1 MPRIDELYSAL
12 NQQGLY
18 TKSLDDFKN
27 QFSTPEAINQLHF
40 ALKQEGLYT
49 KSLSDFNNQFF
60 SDQLKK
66 KEEGLPSMPSAEGGL
81 LGTTPMPQDQPL
93 VSFGEVMPSEAE
105 QSPIFQQ
112 YQAQKAQ
119 QPQGLEYGL
128 PEQKAAAPF
137 VQETKKG
144 LFGEEL
150 PVQAQPTVPQKP
162 LEVVQSLLPYNFEDL
177 TESEKITAL
186 TNASNSPEVLKSI
199 QTDIESERKKI
210 AEEIEA
216 EKARIAAEEAKNVS
230 DFEKLTRSGIA
241 SGKLANKIA
250 YLETLPTAPTSSD
263 FFEIASLMK
272 EIQENTVEDEGGT
285 IGFFKHL
292 PAVVYQSLV
301 SMATA
306 APSGVAGATAG
317 GIAGSV
323 AGPGGMIAGLIS
335 GFGGGSSLALEYSS
349 SLMSS
354 LQEAG
359 VNVTSA
365 RELSEAFNSPEKMA
379 IAREYALKRGIP
391 VAVFDAISGGIAGK
405 FFKPVA
411 GATAKQV
418 MNAAL
423 KETGLQSGLGGL
435 GELSAQLIADG
446 EVNMRDVLYEMVA
459 EPVTSIPEIA
469 AGRMSSNTK
478 SLIAKE
484 VATPQQKD
492 ALLNIDTKL
501 REVNNA
507 QILTTDETTKSVLG
521 DVATKLEEEK
531 NAVLSE
537 IEKNFDYMTDE
548 EAANVLSASREIKT
562 LQDKAEQ
569 VRNNPEMTDDQKKLV
584 LSELK
589 RQAETF
595 DNQRKEIIQNAVQK
609 QATSEVPVQPEAR
622 VGEEVAEGAPEA
634 KPEVVTEEGVQEEV
648 TIDAPAIVANTKPEV
663 DIVVA
668 AAPEVETGQ
677 TFNSDGTVY
686 SNGGLVVP
694 VTSENITQQELT
706 PERIAEFV
714 EANKAKIGSSAVKVG
729 IYKFPNSNKVSL
741 DLNIVVPKENR
752 TAALEFGKIAGQE
765 SLFDLDT
772 FENVKTGADGMNPMS
787 FTDDQFKQI
796 AKSLSE
802 GKVPDF
808 MMAPVD
814 QTAIGQTIQ
823 NTAQSLQVAFP
834 EVEFIVGDN
843 LEDTRARIVEALTP
857 RVGMEKAQE
866 VANDFKDVRGQTLF
880 AGKKPVAIVVD
891 KAAANTRTAGH
902 EAWEVM
908 LNDAFG
914 QNPEKFAEF
923 RSRIDRTLRLSGFN
937 DIAEELRTFSETYS
951 KEGNEAVF
959 REYMAEFG
967 GMLVEGG
974 FDIQNLTPQQKSL
987 LQKIK
992 DIINDFAMQL
1002 TGKEVFLKD
1011 ATAENIIDF
1020 MSTISQKVAKG
1031 ETVEEFFEG
1040 ASPEQ
1045 AKDIRSVNQKKAIE
1059 ILDGPKFDSNK
1070 KEDVAS
1076 FLNGLRESVIPPD
1089 SPKEQ
1094 LIERFINN
1102 VYEEVGYYLYSKG
1115 DPRAAGLTWYIE
1127 DMVEFGNKVKVLLP
1141 ELSNQDQY
1149 KLFLSILA
1157 FTSSGTNPNQNLL
1170 YAYNLWNNSNDPK
1183 NFDFSKNWGDSKM
1196 SFIDKNG
1203 KAIAAGSI
1211 IKETSS
1217 QYTVQLID
1225 SVGKLVVDSKGNPK
1239 TQVIAKKSLKEGY
1252 PKSTGYTNR
1261 GEIVVGQ
1268 LEKLEKLYKDL
1279 GSIEKVVK
1287 WLETPHPIAE
1297 LREYNQSVPDVNGNG
1312 PGVTNKQY
1320 DPTKNAEGERNG
1332 AFVFGEKIGSF
1343 YQNMIGIGETITMD
1357 LWWSRTW
1364 NRYMGTMLNTVSG
1377 KTVIQET
1384 PRTDRERNIMREA
1397 VKMVADDLNLQVSE
1411 LQAAIWYFEQEL
1423 WTKSGNASPSY
1434 SYVTAVDDL
1443 TKKLKVDEA
1452 TRTRLQE
1459 ARADLSA
1466 AEKRKQAAAERAA
1479 SVVAGKGGKGAGEQI
1494 TSRSQKKAPAA
1505 ISEDV
1510 YKYLTE
1516 DENGNIVFHHYS
1528 SSQRDQIKPSSGQG
1542 SLLTSKEEQQALSSV
1557 GGLAM
1562 YYAQEG
1568 QKEPG
1573 VGNELHTVVVPRD
1586 KVYDIRKDPMNF
1598 YDEAKERFLEHM
1610 NRNNTGKPIEYAF
1623 SPNYQV
1629 AWITKVAGEK
1639 GFDMTVAQWKNK
1651 ADYRAQSTKTLT
1663 PEAENIKMKPI
1674 EGEIEVGDLVQIYG
1688 QESVITD
1695 IDENGVLSY
1704 VQKGSS
1710 GKFDLPMS
1718 KQSMRMG
1725 KATLLDKGPYVF
1737 DEAKQEPVKQEI
1749 TARAQKLTP
1758 EEIEVL
1764 NENFGI
1770 QDGEVEL
1777 SARSQKIT
1785 PSQVKA
1791 VSGPLSSLSE
1801 SKLESLKELIHK
1813 DVKAPKK
1820 TQKAYKLFKVKK
1832 GFPGELFPLFVGANE
1847 SVTVGEWIEAKEGE
1861 VKVDEKTGKKT
1872 VKSTLGPLAYR
1883 PGWHSGDSPMAT
1895 HIGSKANKSDKKPTY
1910 RSDYHVWAEI
1920 EVGDDFDWQK
1930 IATERAETTKD
1941 GKINV
1946 STAHITDQVPLGGF
1960 YRYKTNP
1967 NMTGNWIISGD
1978 MKVNRVLTDQEVKE
1992 INKKAKAKDLP
2003 RLTPFDYNAYG
2014 FNEDGS
2020 VKNTKQVVS
2029 NQIARAY
2036 IVAKETGENPE
2047 LVSAVD
2053 SLTTITSRSQKINY
2067 KDLPGY
2073 DRMRNEVDGIIEK
2086 ATKRGATK
2094 ARIAQDVINYVQ
2106 KSAVYERAND
2116 SQREQMIRDLKKELG
2131 QRVKSAPRVE
2141 RILDIK
2147 PEGKELITNTQM
2159 IAEREKAAKD
2169 SVSFL
2174 NSVRAQ
2180 IASEIKAMEKS
2191 GVLSAKQAQTIIN
2204 KASKVNL
2211 TKPEAVKNFVDY
2223 VQKVFKNAEY
2233 GEKLSQSNALQK
2245 RIKRLSKSDK
2255 VAAGTKAVAKQFAQ
2269 IEPRRVENIEE
2280 YLEYA
2285 SALYNAMKPTVGR
2298 VTEEGADVG
2307 FKSAV
2312 EYDKVQDYANEE
2324 IKRQEKQ
2331 KVDEILARNE
2341 DLVMAGVLT
2350 EDMNID
2356 EIKKIIDAI
2365 NSEDAATL
2373 PPAEKEKMIR
2383 DYVKKAFGYYR
2394 TIALSMIQ
2402 RGVDPFTGEEIELT
2416 ESQKKLARRFL
2427 EVDTDTMPLK
2437 EAYAA
2442 VEAIDNFIVNKVTD
2456 GMAATI
2462 ADYVGQVNANN
2473 LAKEGYRGKPLRL
2486 FYSKKAGR
2494 AWAEQIEQLDLM
2506 VQRMFGGVNK
2516 ALAFMRASGANAFKV
2531 GKTTTQVQLNNILNK
2546 YAAKF
2551 GELKGFRDLENVMER
2566 GVLSFVSRSVNEN
2579 STKQQNEFERRK
2591 ALVEETL
2598 AYMKTGTE
2606 KEQSQA
2612 IELQKVYD
2620 NILKGSNSIDQVEA
2634 KVKDFNKE
2642 AVKFWIDEWSS
2653 KYDQLQDLSRNVY
2666 NVVLGSDINYT
2677 PDRFKRV
2684 SGKDVAEAQWGES
2697 MFANSSDYF
2706 DTKEAGVLMENKRI
2720 QTLGKRPSRIVSFDF
2735 DVNMSN
2741 SMYDALMDINTAEAT
2756 RQMKSFFNSEGF
2768 EKIVP
2773 TKDDRDL
2780 MVDRMKKFVIRSKRK
2795 DYVSQDQLSGVFKA
2809 MNTIAGLGAGRALG
2823 GILQAPKQTIGVAF
2837 NTMINSGGRL
2847 SVVDAIQAN
2856 QFINDSGYAIALRGI
2871 ASNADIQSINKIL
2884 EKASQTKGDAA
2895 LRLLNKASEMWLN
2908 TFLVKPDVWIART
2921 SWISYYKQQLDKMGY
2936 DTSNIDWTTHK
2947 LNKEAADYAQA
2958 MLDRQQNYS
2967 DSDLAGEFFAS
2978 KEPMKMFLRKT
2989 FFPFMTFVMNQKS
3002 RMYADLS
3009 IIGNKEASSQ
3019 EKLNAG
3025 KSLTGMA
3032 IELAIYSGM
3041 SMFFSSMLSNL
3052 TDYLWGEDESEEEK
3066 KKRMK
3071 RSMQYYAKNIV
3082 SDILSPLPV
3091 TNEPV
3096 RIAFNMALEKIGI
3109 DKDTFE
3115 LPRNFEKAGVF
3126 KDLGMNAI
3134 AAEKLLAAYDKIQM
3148 AATGKFM
3155 AKDFFGNDV
3164 EKQVDEET
3172 REKMMYVAVADFMY
3186 ALGFAPSEF
3195 GTIANKATKK
3205 AQKKGKK
3212 VRESGSQPGGVIQG
3226 EIIQAK

>member
-1 MPRIDELYSAL
+1 MPRIDELYNAL
-12 NQQGLY
+12 NKQGLY
-18 TKSLDDFKN
+18 TKSLDDFKT

-49 KSLSDFNNQFF
+49 KPLADFNNQFF

-66 KEEGLPSMPSAEGGL
+66 KEEGLPSMPSAEGGF
-81 LGTTPMPQDQPL
+81 LGTSPTEPR
-93 VSFGEVMPSEAE
+93 VPSGLSGDITEAE
-105 QSPIFQQ
+105 LIDFMPFAPDEAVVNQYLPENFESLSPNEKIKATAEVLKVPGVKDVIQSRLDYQKSVDQAIADRTQAAIDKEVDVESDYFTGEFSNFLKAMDNPMVNIGWMGLGEKIDDLGRAIATGLAQGDIVEETIPMAWGGSKTPDQDIDKYIAISKKMDELGPSNEMVRFQNI
-112 YQAQKAQ
+112 YEAAGGDVFAAMKAMYHS
-119 QPQGLEYGL
+119 PGAIPEILATSLSSMLNTASLSAAGTTVAGGAGAGALTGGAPGAVTGAIKAVPYAFSAANGFVEYGSSFNEFL
-128 PEQKAAAPF
+128 KEELEKKGLDFTRNGIKAVLEDPEALSRIRNRASARAGTVVAIDALTANLAGSVGAKLANTTRAGQIKAAAATTGI
-137 VQETKKG
+137 EMAG
-144 LFGEEL
+144 GSIGE
-150 PVQAQPTVPQKP
+150 
-162 LEVVQSLLPYNFEDL
+162 
-177 TESEKITAL
+177 
-186 TNASNSPEVLKSI
+186 
-199 QTDIESERKKI
+199 
-210 AEEIEA
+210 
-216 EKARIAAEEAKNVS
+216 
-230 DFEKLTRSGIA
+230 
-241 SGKLANKIA
+241 
-250 YLETLPTAPTSSD
+250 
-263 FFEIASLMK
+263 
-272 EIQENTVEDEGGT
+272 
-285 IGFFKHL
+285 
-292 PAVVYQSLV
+292 
-301 SMATA
+301 ATA
-306 APSGVAGATAG
+306 R
-317 GIAGSV
+317 GIAGQEQDAAEILLEGVGEGPMGIVDIASAV
-323 AGPGGMIAGLIS
+323 AIRNRDAANAAMKPDQRKQYQENKAKIE
-335 GFGGGSSLALEYSS
+335 ALQRSADASTDETVAST
-349 SLMSS
+349 MR
-354 LQEAG
+354 EAINSIKDQNE
-359 VNVTSA
+359 VIKKDVSDVVSN
-365 RELSEAFNSPEKMA
+365 LSEEDKDNISRLTKEADDLKNKAIKINDDPNIDKETKA
-379 IAREYALKRGIP
+379 IA
-391 VAVFDAISGGIAGK
+391 
-405 FFKPVA
+405 
-411 GATAKQV
+411 
-418 MNAAL
+418 
-423 KETGLQSGLGGL
+423 L
-435 GELSAQLIADG
+435 GELKKQA
-446 EVNMRDVLYEMVA
+446 
-459 EPVTSIPEIA
+459 
-469 AGRMSSNTK
+469 
-478 SLIAKE
+478 IAKLQE
-484 VATPQQKD
+484 QQTI
-492 ALLNIDTKL
+492 ID
-501 REVNNA
+501 
-507 QILTTDETTKSVLG
+507 
-521 DVATKLEEEK
+521 
-531 NAVLSE
+531 
-537 IEKNFDYMTDE
+537 
-548 EAANVLSASREIKT
+548 
-562 LQDKAEQ
+562 
-569 VRNNPEMTDDQKKLV
+569 
-584 LSELK
+584 
-589 RQAETF
+589 
-595 DNQRKEIIQNAVQK
+595 NAVQK

-622 VGEEVAEGAPEA
+622 VGEEVAQGAPEA

-663 DIVVA
+663 DVVVA

-714 EANKAKIGSSAVKVG
+714 EANKAKIGSNAVKVG

-752 TAALEFGKIAGQE
+752 AAALEFGKMAGQE

-808 MMAPVD
+808 MMTPAD
-814 QTAIGQTIQ
+814 QATVGQTIQ

-866 VANDFKDVRGQTLF
+866 VANDFKDVRGQALF
-880 AGKKPVAIVVD
+880 AGDRPVAIVVD
-891 KAAANTRTAGH
+891 KTAANTRTAGH

-914 QNPEKFAEF
+914 KNPEKFAEF
-923 RSRIDRTLRLSGFN
+923 RKSIDRQLRLSGFN
-937 DIAEELRTFSETYS
+937 DIAEELRAFSETYS
-951 KEGNEAVF
+951 KEGNEVVF

-974 FDIQNLTPQQKSL
+974 FDIQNLTPQQKSF

-1031 ETVEEFFEG
+1031 ETVEEFFETKDTTEIENTDTVFKNRSQKIGDFDIYYFEDEAEFQKLVEDGLVVQNASIDEAAGEPVAVHQPDNLFVGNLSYKGKKIMDGNGGVYYVLKFGNVWASG
-1040 ASPEQ
+1040 AKSSASGLVKLINESRE
-1045 AKDIRSVNQKKAIE
+1045 KSSDKKARLVLVRGSQDKMISSVQGVKAAMQILEELVFSGLISTSDFRTALKAAGKKYNIDFSGTSSASSIKADIE
-1059 ILDGPKFDSNK
+1059 NKFMNVSDSTFEKRGTFFSDLVDELGKLESPKKNIKEIQKAIGAKKNIRFTKQGIREQLGTIMTERLLLGLPSSHAYAMIEVDEDVTF
-1070 KEDVAS
+1070 KED
-1076 FLNGLRESVIPPD
+1076 
-1089 SPKEQ
+1089 KEHPS
-1094 LIERFINN
+1094 
-1102 VYEEVGYYLYSKG
+1102 Y
-1115 DPRAAGLTWYIE
+1115 P
-1127 DMVEFGNKVKVLLP
+1127 
-1141 ELSNQDQY
+1141 
-1149 KLFLSILA
+1149 
-1157 FTSSGTNPNQNLL
+1157 
-1170 YAYNLWNNSNDPK
+1170 YA
-1183 NFDFSKNWGDSKM
+1183 
-1196 SFIDKNG
+1196 
-1203 KAIAAGSI
+1203 
-1211 IKETSS
+1211 
-1217 QYTVQLID
+1217 
-1225 SVGKLVVDSKGNPK
+1225 
-1239 TQVIAKKSLKEGY
+1239 
-1252 PKSTGYTNR
+1252 
-1261 GEIVVGQ
+1261 IV
-1268 LEKLEKLYKDL
+1268 
-1279 GSIEKVVK
+1279 
-1287 WLETPHPIAE
+1287 
-1297 LREYNQSVPDVNGNG
+1297 
-1312 PGVTNKQY
+1312 
-1320 DPTKNAEGERNG
+1320 
-1332 AFVFGEKIGSF
+1332 
-1343 YQNMIGIGETITMD
+1343 
-1357 LWWSRTW
+1357 
-1364 NRYMGTMLNTVSG
+1364 
-1377 KTVIQET
+1377 
-1384 PRTDRERNIMREA
+1384 
-1397 VKMVADDLNLQVSE
+1397 
-1411 LQAAIWYFEQEL
+1411 
-1423 WTKSGNASPSY
+1423 TKSGKPPVLKIFGYRPKAVEAIRRIDGSPASNAQLGLAQRGMGIGR
-1434 SYVTAVDDL
+1434 VATD
-1443 TKKLKVDEA
+1443 TKI
-1452 TRTRLQE
+1452 T
-1459 ARADLSA
+1459 ARA
-1466 AEKRKQAAAERAA
+1466 
-1479 SVVAGKGGKGAGEQI
+1479 
-1494 TSRSQKKAPAA
+1494 QKKAPAA

-1516 DENGNIVFHHYS
+1516 DDNGNIVFHHYS

-1629 AWITKVAGEK
+1629 AWITKVAGEN

-1718 KQSMRMG
+1718 KRSMRMG
-1725 KATLLDKGPYVF
+1725 KATLLDKGPYIF
-1737 DEAKQEPVKQEI
+1737 DEAKQEPVKETI
-1749 TARAQKLTP
+1749 TARAQKLTS
-1758 EEIEVL
+1758 EEIKVL

-1770 QDGEVEL
+1770 QDGKVEL
-1777 SARSQKIT
+1777 KARSQKIT
-1785 PSQVKA
+1785 PSEVKA
-1791 VSGPLSSLSE
+1791 VSESLSSLSE

-1813 DVKAPKK
+1813 DVKAPQK

-1832 GFPGELFPLFVGANE
+1832 NFPGELFPLFVGANE
-1847 SVTVGEWIEAKEGE
+1847 SVTTGDWIEAKAGELTTTKEG
-1861 VKVDEKTGKKT
+1861 KTM

-1883 PGWHSGDSPMAT
+1883 PGWHSGEFAIAT
-1895 HIGSKANKSDKKPTY
+1895 HIGAKKNASDKAPSL
-1910 RSDYHVWAEI
+1910 RDSDQVWAEV
-1920 EVGDDFDWQK
+1920 EVGDDFDWQ
-1930 IATERAETTKD
+1930 TEANRRADRNKNGD
-1941 GKINV
+1941 IV
-1946 STAHITDQVPLGGF
+1946 PRTAHITDQIPSGGN
-1960 YRYKTNP
+1960 YKYKTNS
-1967 NMTGNWIISGD
+1967 NMTGSWIISGE
-1978 MKVNRVLTDQEVKE
+1978 MKVNRVLTDEEVAR
-1992 INKKAKAKDLP
+1992 INKQSGSNDLP
-2003 RLTPFDYNAYG
+2003 RLAPFDFEAYG
-2014 FNEDGS
+2014 FNQDGTP
-2020 VKNTKQVVS
+2020 KDKKQVIS
-2029 NQIARAY
+2029 NQVARAY
-2036 IVAKETGENPE
+2036 IIAKETGDNPE

-2053 SLTTITSRSQKINY
+2053 SSTTITARAQKINY

-2073 DRMRNEVDGIIEK
+2073 DRMRNKVDGIIEK

-2094 ARIAQDVINYVQ
+2094 ARIADDVINYVQ

-2116 SQREQMIRDLKKELG
+2116 SQRDQMIRDLKKELG
-2131 QRVKSAPRVE
+2131 QRVKSAPKADR
-2141 RILDIK
+2141 LLGTIK
-2147 PEGKELITNTQM
+2147 DAKKVTVDEMMALKEKIK
-2159 IAEREKAAKD
+2159 AEAKAAKD
-2169 SVSFL
+2169 AVAFI
-2174 NSVRAQ
+2174 NGIRAR
-2180 IASEIKAMEKS
+2180 IAQEIKAMEKS
-2191 GVLSAKQAQTIIN
+2191 GVLSAKQVQTIIN

-2211 TKPEAVKNFVDY
+2211 TKPDAVNNFVDY
-2223 VQKVFKNAEY
+2223 MEKVFKNAEY
-2233 GEKLSQSNALQK
+2233 GEKLSQSNTLQRK
-2245 RIKRLSKSDK
+2245 IKNLSKSDS
-2255 VAAGTKAVAKQFAQ
+2255 VAAGTKAIAKQFAK
-2269 IEPRRVENIEE
+2269 IEPRRVGNIEE

-2285 SALYNAMKPTVGR
+2285 SSLYNAMKPTTGR
-2298 VTEEGADVG
+2298 VTEEGADVS

-2312 EYDKVQDYANEE
+2312 EYDKIQDYANEE

-2341 DLVMAGVLT
+2341 DLVMAGILT

-2365 NSEDAATL
+2365 NSEDPKTL

-2427 EVDTDTMPLK
+2427 EVDTDMMPLK

-2462 ADYVGQVNANN
+2462 ADYVGQVNAKN

-2486 FYSKKAGR
+2486 FYSKNAGR

-2506 VQRMFGGVNK
+2506 VQRMFGGVNR

-2531 GKTTTQVQLNNILNK
+2531 GKTTTQVQLNNMLNK

-2551 GELKGFRDLENVMER
+2551 GEVKGFRDLENVMER
-2566 GVLSFVSRSVNEN
+2566 GVLAFVSRSVNEN

-2612 IELQKVYD
+2612 VELQKVYD
-2620 NILKGSNSIDQVEA
+2620 NILKGSSSIDQVES
-2634 KVKDFNKE
+2634 KVKDFNKD
-2642 AVKFWIDEWSS
+2642 AVKFWVDEWSS
-2653 KYDQLQDLSRNVY
+2653 KYDDLQDLSRNVY

-2697 MFANSSDYF
+2697 MFADSSDYF

-2756 RQMKSFFNSEGF
+2756 RQMKSFFNSDGF

-2773 TKDDRDL
+2773 TKEDRDL

-2895 LRLLNKASEMWLN
+2895 LKLLNKASEMWLN

-2936 DTSNIDWTTHK
+2936 DTSNMDWSSHK

-3009 IIGNKEASSQ
+3009 IIGNKEASTQ
-3019 EKLNAG
+3019 EKINAG

-3032 IELAIYSGM
+3032 IEMGVYSAM
-3041 SMFFSSMLSNL
+3041 SMFFANL
-3052 TDYLWGEDESEEEK
+3052 LTEMTDALWGYDEDEEEK

-3071 RSMQYYAKNIV
+3071 RSSQYYAKNIV
-3082 SDILSPLPV
+3082 MDVLSPLPV
-3091 TNEPV
+3091 TNEVV
-3096 RIAFNMALEKIGI
+3096 RITINKGLEAVGI

-3115 LPRNFEKAGVF
+3115 LPKNFESGSWMSDF
-3126 KDLGMNAI
+3126 GMNAI
-3134 AAEKLLAAYDKIQM
+3134 AAEKMLSAYDKLHM
-3148 AATGKFM
+3148 AATGEYTKQ
-3155 AKDFFGNDV
+3155 DFFGNDV
-3164 EKQVDEET
+3164 TMQLDEEAKQ
-3172 REKMMYVAVADFMY
+3172 KMAYVALADFMY
-3186 ALGFAPSEF
+3186 SLGLAPTEIGSM
-3195 GTIANKATKK
+3195 ANKATGRAKK
-3205 AQKKGKK
+3205 TGKK
-3212 VRESGSQPGGVIQG
+3212 VKESGSQPGGVIKAKV
-3226 EIIQAK
+3226 IQAK

>member
-1 MPRIDELYSAL
+1 MPRIDELYNAL
-12 NQQGLY
+12 NKQGLY
-18 TKSLDDFKN
+18 TKSLDDFKT

-49 KSLSDFNNQFF
+49 KPLSDFNNQFF

-66 KEEGLPSMPSAEGGL
+66 KEEALPSMPSAEGGL
-81 LGTTPMPQDQPL
+81 LDITLTPQDQPL
-93 VSFGEVMPSEAE
+93 VSFGEVMPSETE

-112 YQAQKAQ
+112 YQEQKAQ
-119 QPQGLEYGL
+119 RPQGLEYGL
-128 PEQKAAAPF
+128 PEQKPATPF

-177 TESEKITAL
+177 TEAEKITAL
-186 TNASNSPEVLKSI
+186 TQASNSPEVLKSI

-230 DFEKLTRSGIA
+230 DLEKLTRAGIA

-292 PAVVYQSLV
+292 PGVVYQSLV

-306 APSGVAGATAG
+306 APTGAAGAAAG
-317 GIAGSV
+317 GVAGSV

-365 RELSEAFNSPEKMA
+365 RELSDAFNSPEKMSM
-379 IAREYALKRGIP
+379 AREYALKRGIP

-492 ALLNIDTKL
+492 ALSSIDTKL

-507 QILTTDETTKSVLG
+507 QISTTDETTKSVLG

-531 NAVLSE
+531 RAVLSE
-537 IEKNFDYMTDE
+537 IEKNFDFMTDE

-622 VGEEVAEGAPEA
+622 VGEEVAQGAPEA

-648 TIDAPAIVANTKPEV
+648 TPETYVQELERTKRSDPAQYWTVDAVDLEAAKDGTIVSVDGGYGVVSKEGDIKGVFKTPETTRKGVADDILKKAVEAGGIKLDNFDNYLTPIYKRNGFKIVSRLPFSEEAAPRDWTKSQGTP
-663 DIVVA
+663 DVVA
-668 AAPEVETGQ
+668 MVYDPE
-677 TFNSDGTVY
+677 
-686 SNGGLVVP
+686 
-694 VTSENITQQELT
+694 
-706 PERIAEFV
+706 
-714 EANKAKIGSSAVKVG
+714 NK
-729 IYKFPNSNKVSL
+729 
-741 DLNIVVPKENR
+741 LNIEEKTFDDYDEAMAYRDSYVEQAKQVYQ
-752 TAALEFGKIAGQE
+752 AA
-765 SLFDLDT
+765 
-772 FENVKTGADGMNPMS
+772 
-787 FTDDQFKQI
+787 
-796 AKSLSE
+796 
-802 GKVPDF
+802 
-808 MMAPVD
+808 APVD
-814 QTAIGQTIQ
+814 QATVGQTIQ

-866 VANDFKDVRGQTLF
+866 VANDFKDVRGQALF
-880 AGKKPVAIVVD
+880 AGERPVAIVVD

-914 QNPEKFAEF
+914 KNPEKFAEF
-923 RSRIDRTLRLSGFN
+923 RNSIDRQLRLAGYN
-937 DIAEELRTFSETYS
+937 DIATELQKFSEQYA
-951 KEGNEAVF
+951 KEGNEVVF

-1031 ETVEEFFEG
+1031 ETIEEFFETKDTTEIENTDTVFKNRSQKIGDFDIYYFEDEAEFQKLVDDGLVVQNASIDEAAGEPVAVHQPDNLFVGNLSYKGKKIIDGNGGVYYVLKFGNVWASG
-1040 ASPEQ
+1040 AKSSASGLVKLINESR
-1045 AKDIRSVNQKKAIE
+1045 AKSSDKKARLVLVRGSQDKMISSVQGVKAAMQILEELVFSGLISTSDFRAALKAAGKKYNIDFAGTSSASSIKADIE
-1059 ILDGPKFDSNK
+1059 NKFMNVSDSTFEKRGTFFSDLVDELGKLESPKKNIKEIQKAIGAKKNIRFTKQGIREQLGTIMTERLLLGLPSSHAYAMIEVDEDVTF
-1070 KEDVAS
+1070 KED
-1076 FLNGLRESVIPPD
+1076 
-1089 SPKEQ
+1089 KEHPS
-1094 LIERFINN
+1094 
-1102 VYEEVGYYLYSKG
+1102 Y
-1115 DPRAAGLTWYIE
+1115 P
-1127 DMVEFGNKVKVLLP
+1127 
-1141 ELSNQDQY
+1141 
-1149 KLFLSILA
+1149 
-1157 FTSSGTNPNQNLL
+1157 
-1170 YAYNLWNNSNDPK
+1170 YA
-1183 NFDFSKNWGDSKM
+1183 
-1196 SFIDKNG
+1196 
-1203 KAIAAGSI
+1203 
-1211 IKETSS
+1211 
-1217 QYTVQLID
+1217 
-1225 SVGKLVVDSKGNPK
+1225 
-1239 TQVIAKKSLKEGY
+1239 
-1252 PKSTGYTNR
+1252 
-1261 GEIVVGQ
+1261 IV
-1268 LEKLEKLYKDL
+1268 
-1279 GSIEKVVK
+1279 
-1287 WLETPHPIAE
+1287 
-1297 LREYNQSVPDVNGNG
+1297 
-1312 PGVTNKQY
+1312 
-1320 DPTKNAEGERNG
+1320 
-1332 AFVFGEKIGSF
+1332 
-1343 YQNMIGIGETITMD
+1343 
-1357 LWWSRTW
+1357 
-1364 NRYMGTMLNTVSG
+1364 
-1377 KTVIQET
+1377 
-1384 PRTDRERNIMREA
+1384 
-1397 VKMVADDLNLQVSE
+1397 
-1411 LQAAIWYFEQEL
+1411 
-1423 WTKSGNASPSY
+1423 TKSGKPPVLKIFGYRPKAVEAIRRIDGSPASNAQ
-1434 SYVTAVDDL
+1434 L
-1443 TKKLKVDEA
+1443 
-1452 TRTRLQE
+1452 
-1459 ARADLSA
+1459 
-1466 AEKRKQAAAERAA
+1466 
-1479 SVVAGKGGKGAGEQI
+1479 
-1494 TSRSQKKAPAA
+1494 
-1505 ISEDV
+1505 
-1510 YKYLTE
+1510 
-1516 DENGNIVFHHYS
+1516 
-1528 SSQRDQIKPSSGQG
+1528 
-1542 SLLTSKEEQQALSSV
+1542 
-1557 GGLAM
+1557 GLAQRGM
-1562 YYAQEG
+1562 GLGRVA
-1568 QKEPG
+1568 
-1573 VGNELHTVVVPRD
+1573 T
-1586 KVYDIRKDPMNF
+1586 
-1598 YDEAKERFLEHM
+1598 EAK
-1610 NRNNTGKPIEYAF
+1610 
-1623 SPNYQV
+1623 
-1629 AWITKVAGEK
+1629 
-1639 GFDMTVAQWKNK
+1639 
-1651 ADYRAQSTKTLT
+1651 
-1663 PEAENIKMKPI
+1663 
-1674 EGEIEVGDLVQIYG
+1674 
-1688 QESVITD
+1688 
-1695 IDENGVLSY
+1695 
-1704 VQKGSS
+1704 
-1710 GKFDLPMS
+1710 
-1718 KQSMRMG
+1718 
-1725 KATLLDKGPYVF
+1725 
-1737 DEAKQEPVKQEI
+1737 I
-1749 TARAQKLTP
+1749 TARA
-1758 EEIEVL
+1758 
-1764 NENFGI
+1764 
-1770 QDGEVEL
+1770 
-1777 SARSQKIT
+1777 
-1785 PSQVKA
+1785 
-1791 VSGPLSSLSE
+1791 
-1801 SKLESLKELIHK
+1801 
-1813 DVKAPKK
+1813 
-1820 TQKAYKLFKVKK
+1820 
-1832 GFPGELFPLFVGANE
+1832 
-1847 SVTVGEWIEAKEGE
+1847 
-1861 VKVDEKTGKKT
+1861 
-1872 VKSTLGPLAYR
+1872 
-1883 PGWHSGDSPMAT
+1883 
-1895 HIGSKANKSDKKPTY
+1895 
-1910 RSDYHVWAEI
+1910 
-1920 EVGDDFDWQK
+1920 
-1930 IATERAETTKD
+1930 
-1941 GKINV
+1941 
-1946 STAHITDQVPLGGF
+1946 
-1960 YRYKTNP
+1960 
-1967 NMTGNWIISGD
+1967 
-1978 MKVNRVLTDQEVKE
+1978 
-1992 INKKAKAKDLP
+1992 
-2003 RLTPFDYNAYG
+2003 
-2014 FNEDGS
+2014 
-2020 VKNTKQVVS
+2020 
-2029 NQIARAY
+2029 
-2036 IVAKETGENPE
+2036 
-2047 LVSAVD
+2047 
-2053 SLTTITSRSQKINY
+2053 QKINY

-2094 ARIAQDVINYVQ
+2094 ARIAEDVINYVQ
-2106 KSAVYERAND
+2106 NSAVYERAND

-2131 QRVKSAPRVE
+2131 QRVKSAP
-2141 RILDIK
+2141 K
-2147 PEGKELITNTQM
+2147 
-2159 IAEREKAAKD
+2159 AERLLGTIKDAKKVTVDEMMALKEKIKAEAKAAKD
-2169 SVSFL
+2169 AVAFI
-2174 NSVRAQ
+2174 NGIRAR
-2180 IASEIKAMEKS
+2180 IAEEIKAMEKS
-2191 GVLSAKQAQTIIN
+2191 GVLSAKQVQTIIN

-2211 TKPEAVKNFVDY
+2211 TRPDAVNNFVDY
-2223 VQKVFKNAEY
+2223 MEKVFKNAEY
-2233 GEKLSQSNALQK
+2233 GEKLSQSNTLQK
-2245 RIKRLSKSDK
+2245 SIKNLSKSDK

-2269 IEPRRVENIEE
+2269 IEPRRVSNIEE

-2285 SALYNAMKPTVGR
+2285 SALYNAMKPTTGR
-2298 VTEEGADVG
+2298 VTEEGAKVS

-2365 NSEDAATL
+2365 NSEDPKTL

-2427 EVDTDTMPLK
+2427 EVDIDMMPLK

-2486 FYSKKAGR
+2486 FYSKNVGR

-2506 VQRMFGGVNK
+2506 VQRMFGGVNR

-2531 GKTTTQVQLNNILNK
+2531 GKTTTQVQLNNTLNK

-2551 GELKGFRDLENVMER
+2551 GEVKGFRDLENVMER
-2566 GVLSFVSRSVNEN
+2566 GVLAFVSRSVNEN

-2612 IELQKVYD
+2612 VELEKVYN

-2634 KVKDFNKE
+2634 KVKDFNKD
-2642 AVKFWIDEWSS
+2642 AVKFWVDEWSS
-2653 KYDQLQDLSRNVY
+2653 KYDELQDLSRNVY

-2697 MFANSSDYF
+2697 MFANSNDYF

-2773 TKDDRDL
+2773 TKEDRDL

-2936 DTSNIDWTTHK
+2936 DTSNVDWSSHK

-2978 KEPMKMFLRKT
+2978 KEPLKMFLRKT

-3009 IIGNKEASSQ
+3009 IIGNKDASTQ
-3019 EKLNAG
+3019 EKINAG

-3032 IELAIYSGM
+3032 IELAVYSGM

-3052 TDYLWGEDESEEEK
+3052 TDYLWGEEESEEQK

-3071 RSMQYYAKNIV
+3071 GSMQYYAKNIV
-3082 SDILSPLPV
+3082 SDILSPIPV

-3172 REKMMYVAVADFMY
+3172 REKMMYVAIADFMY
-3186 ALGFAPSEF
+3186 ALGFAPSEI

-3205 AQKKGKK
+3205 AQKRGKK
-3212 VRESGSQPGGVIQG
+3212 VREPGATPSGFIQG
-3226 EIIQAK
+3226 EIIEAK

>member
-1 MPRIDELYSAL
+1 MPRIDELYNAL
-12 NQQGLY
+12 NKQGLY
-18 TKSLDDFKN
+18 TKSLDDFKT

-49 KSLSDFNNQFF
+49 KPLSDFNNQFF

-66 KEEGLPSMPSAEGGL
+66 KEEALPSMPSAEGGL
-81 LGTTPMPQDQPL
+81 LDITLTPQDQPL
-93 VSFGEVMPSEAE
+93 VSFGEVMPSETE

-112 YQAQKAQ
+112 YQEQKAQ
-119 QPQGLEYGL
+119 RPQGLEYGL
-128 PEQKAAAPF
+128 PEQKPATPF

-177 TESEKITAL
+177 TEAEKITAL
-186 TNASNSPEVLKSI
+186 TQASNSPEVLKSI

-230 DFEKLTRSGIA
+230 DLEKLTRAGIA

-292 PAVVYQSLV
+292 PGVVYQSLV

-306 APSGVAGATAG
+306 APTGAAGAAAG
-317 GIAGSV
+317 GVAGSV

-365 RELSEAFNSPEKMA
+365 RELSDAFNSPEKMSM
-379 IAREYALKRGIP
+379 AREYALKRGIP

-492 ALLNIDTKL
+492 ALSSIDTKL

-507 QILTTDETTKSVLG
+507 QISTTDETTKSVLG

-531 NAVLSE
+531 RAVLSE
-537 IEKNFDYMTDE
+537 IEKNFDFMTDE

-622 VGEEVAEGAPEA
+622 VGEEMAQGAPEA

-648 TIDAPAIVANTKPEV
+648 TPETYVQELERTKRSDPAQYWTVDAVDLEAAKDGTIVSVDGGYGVVSKEGDIKGVFKTPETTRKGVADDILKKAVEAGGIKLDNFDNYLTPIYKRNGFKIVSRLPFSEEAAPRDWTKSQGTP
-663 DIVVA
+663 DVVA
-668 AAPEVETGQ
+668 MVYDPE
-677 TFNSDGTVY
+677 
-686 SNGGLVVP
+686 
-694 VTSENITQQELT
+694 
-706 PERIAEFV
+706 
-714 EANKAKIGSSAVKVG
+714 NK
-729 IYKFPNSNKVSL
+729 
-741 DLNIVVPKENR
+741 LNIEEKTFDDYDEAMAYRDSYVEQAKQVYQ
-752 TAALEFGKIAGQE
+752 AA
-765 SLFDLDT
+765 
-772 FENVKTGADGMNPMS
+772 
-787 FTDDQFKQI
+787 
-796 AKSLSE
+796 
-802 GKVPDF
+802 
-808 MMAPVD
+808 APVD
-814 QTAIGQTIQ
+814 QATVGQTIQ

-866 VANDFKDVRGQTLF
+866 VANDFKDVRGQALF
-880 AGKKPVAIVVD
+880 AGERPVAIVVD

-914 QNPEKFAEF
+914 KNPEKFAEF
-923 RSRIDRTLRLSGFN
+923 RNSIDRQLRLAGYN
-937 DIAEELRTFSETYS
+937 DIATELQKFSEQYA
-951 KEGNEAVF
+951 KEGNEVVF

-1031 ETVEEFFEG
+1031 ETIEEFFETKDTTEIENTDTVFKNRSQKIGDFDIYYFEDEAEFQKLVDDGLVVQNASIDEAAGEPVAVHQPDNLFVGNLSYKGKKIIDGNGGVYYVLKFGNVWASG
-1040 ASPEQ
+1040 AKSSASGLVKLINESR
-1045 AKDIRSVNQKKAIE
+1045 AKSSDKKARLVLVRGSQDKMISSVQGVKAAMQILEELVFSGLISTSDFRAALKAAGKKYNIDFAGTSSASSIKADIE
-1059 ILDGPKFDSNK
+1059 NKFMNVSDSTFEKRGTFFSDLVDELGKLESPKKNIKEIQKAIGAKKNIRFTKQGIREQLGTIMTERLLLGLPSSHAYAMIEVDEDVTF
-1070 KEDVAS
+1070 KED
-1076 FLNGLRESVIPPD
+1076 
-1089 SPKEQ
+1089 KEHPS
-1094 LIERFINN
+1094 
-1102 VYEEVGYYLYSKG
+1102 Y
-1115 DPRAAGLTWYIE
+1115 P
-1127 DMVEFGNKVKVLLP
+1127 
-1141 ELSNQDQY
+1141 
-1149 KLFLSILA
+1149 
-1157 FTSSGTNPNQNLL
+1157 
-1170 YAYNLWNNSNDPK
+1170 YA
-1183 NFDFSKNWGDSKM
+1183 
-1196 SFIDKNG
+1196 
-1203 KAIAAGSI
+1203 
-1211 IKETSS
+1211 
-1217 QYTVQLID
+1217 
-1225 SVGKLVVDSKGNPK
+1225 
-1239 TQVIAKKSLKEGY
+1239 
-1252 PKSTGYTNR
+1252 
-1261 GEIVVGQ
+1261 IV
-1268 LEKLEKLYKDL
+1268 
-1279 GSIEKVVK
+1279 
-1287 WLETPHPIAE
+1287 
-1297 LREYNQSVPDVNGNG
+1297 
-1312 PGVTNKQY
+1312 
-1320 DPTKNAEGERNG
+1320 
-1332 AFVFGEKIGSF
+1332 
-1343 YQNMIGIGETITMD
+1343 
-1357 LWWSRTW
+1357 
-1364 NRYMGTMLNTVSG
+1364 
-1377 KTVIQET
+1377 
-1384 PRTDRERNIMREA
+1384 
-1397 VKMVADDLNLQVSE
+1397 
-1411 LQAAIWYFEQEL
+1411 
-1423 WTKSGNASPSY
+1423 TKSGKPPVLKIFGYRPKAVEAIRRIDGSPASNAQ
-1434 SYVTAVDDL
+1434 L
-1443 TKKLKVDEA
+1443 
-1452 TRTRLQE
+1452 
-1459 ARADLSA
+1459 
-1466 AEKRKQAAAERAA
+1466 
-1479 SVVAGKGGKGAGEQI
+1479 
-1494 TSRSQKKAPAA
+1494 
-1505 ISEDV
+1505 
-1510 YKYLTE
+1510 
-1516 DENGNIVFHHYS
+1516 
-1528 SSQRDQIKPSSGQG
+1528 
-1542 SLLTSKEEQQALSSV
+1542 
-1557 GGLAM
+1557 GLAQRGM
-1562 YYAQEG
+1562 GLGRVA
-1568 QKEPG
+1568 
-1573 VGNELHTVVVPRD
+1573 T
-1586 KVYDIRKDPMNF
+1586 
-1598 YDEAKERFLEHM
+1598 EAK
-1610 NRNNTGKPIEYAF
+1610 
-1623 SPNYQV
+1623 
-1629 AWITKVAGEK
+1629 
-1639 GFDMTVAQWKNK
+1639 
-1651 ADYRAQSTKTLT
+1651 
-1663 PEAENIKMKPI
+1663 
-1674 EGEIEVGDLVQIYG
+1674 
-1688 QESVITD
+1688 
-1695 IDENGVLSY
+1695 
-1704 VQKGSS
+1704 
-1710 GKFDLPMS
+1710 
-1718 KQSMRMG
+1718 
-1725 KATLLDKGPYVF
+1725 
-1737 DEAKQEPVKQEI
+1737 I
-1749 TARAQKLTP
+1749 TARA
-1758 EEIEVL
+1758 
-1764 NENFGI
+1764 
-1770 QDGEVEL
+1770 
-1777 SARSQKIT
+1777 
-1785 PSQVKA
+1785 
-1791 VSGPLSSLSE
+1791 
-1801 SKLESLKELIHK
+1801 
-1813 DVKAPKK
+1813 
-1820 TQKAYKLFKVKK
+1820 
-1832 GFPGELFPLFVGANE
+1832 
-1847 SVTVGEWIEAKEGE
+1847 
-1861 VKVDEKTGKKT
+1861 
-1872 VKSTLGPLAYR
+1872 
-1883 PGWHSGDSPMAT
+1883 
-1895 HIGSKANKSDKKPTY
+1895 
-1910 RSDYHVWAEI
+1910 
-1920 EVGDDFDWQK
+1920 
-1930 IATERAETTKD
+1930 
-1941 GKINV
+1941 
-1946 STAHITDQVPLGGF
+1946 
-1960 YRYKTNP
+1960 
-1967 NMTGNWIISGD
+1967 
-1978 MKVNRVLTDQEVKE
+1978 
-1992 INKKAKAKDLP
+1992 
-2003 RLTPFDYNAYG
+2003 
-2014 FNEDGS
+2014 
-2020 VKNTKQVVS
+2020 
-2029 NQIARAY
+2029 
-2036 IVAKETGENPE
+2036 
-2047 LVSAVD
+2047 
-2053 SLTTITSRSQKINY
+2053 QKINY

-2094 ARIAQDVINYVQ
+2094 ARIAEDVINYVQ
-2106 KSAVYERAND
+2106 NSAVYERAND

-2131 QRVKSAPRVE
+2131 QRVKSAP
-2141 RILDIK
+2141 K
-2147 PEGKELITNTQM
+2147 
-2159 IAEREKAAKD
+2159 AERLLGTIKDAKKVTVDEMMALKEKIKAEAKAAKD
-2169 SVSFL
+2169 AVAFI
-2174 NSVRAQ
+2174 NGIRAR
-2180 IASEIKAMEKS
+2180 IAEEIKAMEKS
-2191 GVLSAKQAQTIIN
+2191 GVLSAKQVQTIIN

-2211 TKPEAVKNFVDY
+2211 TRPDAVNNFVDY
-2223 VQKVFKNAEY
+2223 MEKVFKNAEY
-2233 GEKLSQSNALQK
+2233 GEKLSQSNTLQK
-2245 RIKRLSKSDK
+2245 SIKNLSKSDK

-2269 IEPRRVENIEE
+2269 IEPRRVSNIEE

-2285 SALYNAMKPTVGR
+2285 SALYNAMKPTTGR
-2298 VTEEGADVG
+2298 VTEEGAKVS

-2365 NSEDAATL
+2365 NSEDPKTL

-2427 EVDTDTMPLK
+2427 EVDIDMMPLK

-2486 FYSKKAGR
+2486 FYSKNVGR

-2506 VQRMFGGVNK
+2506 VQRMFGGVNR

-2531 GKTTTQVQLNNILNK
+2531 GKTTTQVQLNNTLNK

-2551 GELKGFRDLENVMER
+2551 GEVKGFRDLENVMER
-2566 GVLSFVSRSVNEN
+2566 GVLAFVSRSVNEN

-2612 IELQKVYD
+2612 VELEKVYN

-2634 KVKDFNKE
+2634 KVKDFNKD
-2642 AVKFWIDEWSS
+2642 AVKFWVDEWSS
-2653 KYDQLQDLSRNVY
+2653 KYDELQDLSRNVY

-2697 MFANSSDYF
+2697 MFANSNDYF

-2773 TKDDRDL
+2773 TKEDRDL

-2936 DTSNIDWTTHK
+2936 DTSNVDWSSHK

-2978 KEPMKMFLRKT
+2978 KEPLKMFLRKT

-3009 IIGNKEASSQ
+3009 IIGNKDASTQ
-3019 EKLNAG
+3019 EKINAG

-3032 IELAIYSGM
+3032 IELAVYSGM

-3052 TDYLWGEDESEEEK
+3052 TDYLWGEEESEEQK

-3071 RSMQYYAKNIV
+3071 GSMQYYAKNIV
-3082 SDILSPLPV
+3082 SDILSPIPV

-3172 REKMMYVAVADFMY
+3172 REKMMYVAIADFMY
-3186 ALGFAPSEF
+3186 ALGFAPSEI

-3205 AQKKGKK
+3205 AQKRGKK
-3212 VRESGSQPGGVIQG
+3212 VREPGATPSGFIQG
-3226 EIIQAK
+3226 EIIEAK